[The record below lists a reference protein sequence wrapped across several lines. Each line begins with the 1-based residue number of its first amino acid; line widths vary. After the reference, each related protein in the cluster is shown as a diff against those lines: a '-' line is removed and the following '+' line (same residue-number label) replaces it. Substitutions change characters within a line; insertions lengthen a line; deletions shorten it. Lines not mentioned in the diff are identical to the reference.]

1 MGKKVALYARVSTR
15 DQTPE
20 NQLLDLRRFCESRG
34 FEVYKEYV
42 DSGVSGVKES
52 RPALNALLDDAR
64 KKKFDAVL
72 VWRFDR
78 FARSVKHLVTALN
91 EFKNLGIDFLS
102 FQENIDTSSPM
113 GEFIFTVFGA
123 LAQMERE
130 IIVER
135 VKSGLR
141 RAVSNGKR
149 LGRPKVEFSIPEA
162 AKLRG
167 EGKSMQEI
175 GDFFGV
181 SKSTISRMLMPPK
194 IPFQIDVDQHE
205 ICVKNAV

>member
-1 MGKKVALYARVSTR
+1 M
-15 DQTPE
+15 
-20 NQLLDLRRFCESRG
+20 
-34 FEVYKEYV
+34 

-52 RPALNALLDDAR
+52 RPSLNALLDDAR
-64 KKKFDAVL
+64 KKKFDAIL

-91 EFKNLGIDFLS
+91 EFKNLGVDFLS

-113 GEFIFTVFGA
+113 GEFVFTIFGA

-141 RAVSNGKR
+141 RAVTNGKQ
-149 LGRPKVEFSIPEA
+149 LGRPRVECNFAEVVR
-162 AKLRG
+162 LRA
-167 EGKSMQEI
+167 EGCSLRQI
-175 GDFFGV
+175 SDFLNV
-181 SKSTISRMLMPPK
+181 SKSKVARMLDVPK
-194 IPFQIDVDQHE
+194 SIAPAKVLE
-205 ICVKNAV
+205 G